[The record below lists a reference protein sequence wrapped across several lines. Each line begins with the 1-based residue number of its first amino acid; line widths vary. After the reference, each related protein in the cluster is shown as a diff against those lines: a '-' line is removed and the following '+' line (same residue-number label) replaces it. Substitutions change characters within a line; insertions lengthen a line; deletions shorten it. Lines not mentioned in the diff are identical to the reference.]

1 MFKMNAIAA
10 DGLENRLRTVSN
22 ALVSAGV
29 FESVEAATAVI
40 SGVASAPNGADDA
53 WLELFGGADAAELKD
68 ELISLRHDLQVSQ
81 NAPFTDG
88 PAPKD
93 RIEAVRDRMRS
104 AGLDAFVVPR
114 SDEFLGEYVPARGE
128 RLYWLTGFAGSAG
141 TAVVGLDQAA
151 IFVDGRYTV
160 QVTEQIDP
168 TVFEICPIADIS
180 PADWLERTAREG
192 WKVGVD
198 FWLLPK
204 QSVDRLRRA
213 ASKVGASLISV
224 KTNPLDAAWHDQ
236 PPPPLGPVSPHAMIY
251 AGVASAEKRAIVANK
266 LSQKESDAAVITAT
280 DSIAWLLNVR
290 GADVPRCPLPLSFAI
305 VHADETVDWYVDD
318 RKLLP
323 SVRQHL
329 DNAVAVKP
337 FSSFEKGL
345 AALGGKT
352 VLADPA
358 GSPAA
363 VFEKLKEAG
372 ASVVEADDP
381 CLLPKALKNPV
392 ELDGSRAAHI
402 RDGAAVSKFLAWLP
416 SAAKGGLT
424 EMQAVEKLKSLR
436 FVDDRIRDLS
446 FDTISASGP
455 NGALPHYRVTDKSDR
470 QLGDGELYLVDSGGQ
485 YLDGTTD
492 ITRTIAIGNPSDEIR
507 DRFTRVLKGHIAIAT
522 VRFPD
527 GVTGTQIDTLAR
539 QHLWDVGLDFD
550 HGTGHGVGSYLNVHE
565 GPQRISKGAPS
576 AVLKPGMILS
586 NEPGFYKV
594 GYFGIRIENL
604 VVVSD
609 LGESIDG
616 SRRLYGFETIT
627 FAPID
632 TSLINV
638 SMLNESEVSW
648 FNAYHDEVREKVGP
662 LLDDSGRA
670 DLVRATQPIR

>member
-1 MFKMNAIAA
+1 MNVKSASN
-10 DGLENRLRTVSN
+10 LENRLKTVSN
-22 ALVSAGV
+22 ALVSAGA
-29 FESVEAATAVI
+29 FESAEAATAVI
-40 SGVASAPNGADDA
+40 AGIASAPVGADDA
-53 WLELFGGADAAELKD
+53 WLELLGGAGIAELKD
-68 ELISLRHDLQVSQ
+68 ELVSLRHDLQASQ

-93 RIEAVRDRMRS
+93 RVSAVRDQMRS

-141 TAVVGLDQAA
+141 TAIVGLDQAA
-151 IFVDGRYTV
+151 IFIDGRYTV
-160 QVTEQIDP
+160 QVTEQVDP

-180 PADWLERTAREG
+180 PGEWLEKTAQKG
-192 WKVGVD
+192 WKIGVD
-198 FWLLPK
+198 SWLLPK

-213 ASKVGASLISV
+213 ASKSGASLVSV
-224 KTNPLDAAWHDQ
+224 KSNPIDAAWHDQ
-236 PPPPLGPVSPHAMIY
+236 PPPPLGPVSPHELTY
-251 AGVASAEKRAIVANK
+251 SGVASAEKRAIVAKELN
-266 LSQKESDAAVITAT
+266 QKNAEAAVITAT

-290 GADVPRCPLPLSFAI
+290 GGDVPRCPLPLSFAI

-323 SVRQHL
+323 SVRPHL

-345 AALGGKT
+345 AELGGKA
-352 VLADPA
+352 VLVDPS

-363 VFEKLKEAG
+363 VFEKLKEVD
-372 ASVVEADDP
+372 ASIVEADDP

-392 ELDGSRAAHI
+392 ELDGTRAAHI

-416 SAAKGGLT
+416 SAAESGLT
-424 EMQAVEKLKSLR
+424 EMQAVQKLRSLR

-470 QLGDGELYLVDSGGQ
+470 QLGEGELYLVDSGGQ

-492 ITRTIAIGNPSDEIR
+492 ITRTIAIGNPSDEMR

-522 VRFPD
+522 VKFPD

-539 QHLWDVGLDFD
+539 QHLWGVGLDFD

-594 GYFGIRIENL
+594 GHFGIRIENL
-604 VVVSD
+604 VVVND
-609 LGESIDG
+609 LGESVDG

-627 FAPID
+627 FAPMD
-632 TSLINV
+632 TSLIDV
-638 SMLNESEVSW
+638 SMLNESEIFW
-648 FNAYHDEVREKVGP
+648 FNSYHEQVREKIGP
-662 LLDDSGRA
+662 LLDGD
-670 DLVRATQPIR
+670 DLSDLMDATTPIG